1 MRSRTVRRR
10 SVAAIRLPLP
20 AARGPGHR
28 STRGSRREIY
38 EELKTAKVE
47 LVSKTDAME
56 TSKPKC
62 SAKKRKK

>member
-10 SVAAIRLPLP
+10 RVAAIRLPLP

-28 STRGSRREIY
+28 GTRGSRREIY
-38 EELKTAKVE
+38 EEMKTAKVE

-56 TSKPKC
+56 TSKPKR